1 VDTAE
6 FDYDLSEERIAQE
19 PLAERDAAR
28 LLVDRGSEHA
38 PDHRHV
44 RDLPE
49 LLEAGDLLVVNTT
62 RVLPARLLLRR
73 PTGGSAEVL
82 LLERIEAGADAVDAV
97 GGPTAGRWTA
107 LVRPSR
113 KMPSGTTLCPED
125 GTSDLVVVVRDDLGE
140 GRRVVDVITEGPL
153 LEALDRHGRMPLPP
167 YITAPLVEQE
177 RYQTVYAERPGSAAA
192 PTAGLHL
199 TPEVLSR
206 CEAKGV
212 ARADVE
218 LVVGLGTFRPISAD
232 QIEDHVMHEETYRV
246 SEVTMA
252 ACEATRSAG
261 HSVVAVGT
269 TSVRALESAAAT
281 GRLEGRTDLFIHR
294 PYDWQVVDR
303 LLTNFH
309 LPRSSLLVMID
320 AFVGPRWKDLYA
332 AALAGEYRF
341 LSFGD
346 AMLLSRVP

>member
-6 FDYDLSEERIAQE
+6 FDYDLPEERVAQE

-82 LLERIEAGADAVDAV
+82 LLERLEADADAVDAV
-97 GGPTAGRWTA
+97 GGPTAERWTA

-113 KMPSGTTLCPED
+113 KMPAGTTLRPED

-167 YITAPLVEQE
+167 YITAPLAERE
-177 RYQTVYAERPGSAAA
+177 RYQTVHA
-192 PTAGLHL
+192 
-199 TPEVLSR
+199 
-206 CEAKGV
+206 
-212 ARADVE
+212 
-218 LVVGLGTFRPISAD
+218 
-232 QIEDHVMHEETYRV
+232 
-246 SEVTMA
+246 
-252 ACEATRSAG
+252 
-261 HSVVAVGT
+261 
-269 TSVRALESAAAT
+269 
-281 GRLEGRTDLFIHR
+281 
-294 PYDWQVVDR
+294 
-303 LLTNFH
+303 
-309 LPRSSLLVMID
+309 
-320 AFVGPRWKDLYA
+320 
-332 AALAGEYRF
+332 
-341 LSFGD
+341 
-346 AMLLSRVP
+346 